1 MYKPNIKKMNDRNK
15 ELPPVPPI
23 FEQDKLIA
31 KINSKLI
38 EEKAGPNIVQLV
50 EIKNPRRM
58 WISFEYYLD
67 IKYKIGATEYKL
79 HNSNYTDDHN
89 APYPFEKQL
98 YDKLAIV
105 QLQANQGLSNE
116 S

>member
-1 MYKPNIKKMNDRNK
+1 MYKLNIKKMYDRKK
-15 ELPPVPPI
+15 EFPPVPPI

-67 IKYKIGATEYKL
+67 VKYKIGKTEYKL
-79 HNSNYTDDHN
+79 HNSNYTDDNN
-89 APYPFEKQL
+89 APDIFEKQL

-105 QLQANQGLSNE
+105 QLRANQDLSNE

>member
-1 MYKPNIKKMNDRNK
+1 MYKPNIKKMYDRNK
-15 ELPPVPPI
+15 EMPPVPPI

-38 EEKAGPNIVQLV
+38 EEKAGPNIVQLA

-67 IKYKIGATEYKL
+67 VKYKIGKTEYKL
-79 HNSNYTDDHN
+79 HNSNFTDDNN
-89 APYPFEKQL
+89 APDIFEKQL

-105 QLQANQGLSNE
+105 QLQSNQGLSNE

>member
-31 KINSKLI
+31 KINSKLV
-38 EEKAGPNIVQLV
+38 EEKAGPNIVVLT

-58 WISFEYYLD
+58 WIRFEYYLD
-67 IKYKIGATEYKL
+67 VKYKIGKTEYKL
-79 HNSNYTDDHN
+79 HNSNFTDDNN
-89 APYPFEKQL
+89 APDTFEKQL

-105 QLQANQGLSNE
+105 QLQSNQGLSNE

>member
-31 KINSKLI
+31 KINSKLV
-38 EEKAGPNIVQLV
+38 EEKAGPNIVVLT

-79 HNSNYTDDHN
+79 LNSNFTDDN
-89 APYPFEKQL
+89 RAPDIFEEQL
-98 YDKLAIV
+98 YYKLAIV
-105 QLQANQGLSNE
+105 QLQSNQGLSNE

>member
-1 MYKPNIKKMNDRNK
+1 MYKPNIKKMYDRNK
-15 ELPPVPPI
+15 EMPPVPPI

-31 KINSKLI
+31 KINSKLV
-38 EEKAGPNIVQLV
+38 EKKAGPNIVVLT

-58 WISFEYYLD
+58 WISSEYYLD

-79 HNSNYTDDHN
+79 LNSNFTDDN
-89 APYPFEKQL
+89 RAPDIFEEQL
-98 YDKLAIV
+98 YYKLAIV
-105 QLQANQGLSNE
+105 QLQSNQGLSNE

>member
-1 MYKPNIKKMNDRNK
+1 MYKPNIKKMYDRNK
-15 ELPPVPPI
+15 EMPPVPPI

-31 KINSKLI
+31 KINSKLV
-38 EEKAGPNIVQLV
+38 EEKAGPNIVVLT

-79 HNSNYTDDHN
+79 LNSNFTDDN
-89 APYPFEKQL
+89 RAPDIFEEQL
-98 YDKLAIV
+98 YYKLAIV
-105 QLQANQGLSNE
+105 QLQSNQGLSNE

>member
-1 MYKPNIKKMNDRNK
+1 MYKPNIKKMYDRNK

-23 FEQDKLIA
+23 FEQDKLIT

-50 EIKNPRRM
+50 EIKNPRRT
-58 WISFEYYLD
+58 WISFEYHLD
-67 IKYKIGATEYKL
+67 IKYKIGNKEYKL
-79 HNSNYTDDHN
+79 LPNSYYDDHK
-89 APYPFEKQL
+89 APYPFEEQL
-98 YDKLAIV
+98 YNRLAMA
-105 QLQANQGLSNE
+105 QLQANQVTLNE